1 MECIIR
7 YKTINLGY
15 GKGRAP
21 LLLQNIKTNAPI
33 AIDIGVKDLR
43 PECNLYKPSKE
54 DKKLKVRK
62 VWNRYGIAKVS
73 FQISKLI

>member
-1 MECIIR
+1 MECFIR
-7 YKTINLGY
+7 CKTIYLGY

-21 LLLQNIKTNAPI
+21 LLLQNIKTNSPI
-33 AIDIGVKDLR
+33 AIDIGVKDLC
-43 PECNLYKPSKE
+43 PECNLYEPSKE

-73 FQISKLI
+73 FQISNLI